1 MRYCPMF
8 KNIKEN
14 KMVWF
19 VIEKTSYSMGGERFR
34 IAKHAYSLTKAVAFK
49 EYLEKLCED
58 KDQSY
63 FIASETERGFSEV
76 IKLHNQSVADGSY
89 YEKHPEVKR
98 PDKQLKLP
106 F

>member
-1 MRYCPMF
+1 MF
-8 KNIKEN
+8 KNMKDN

-19 VIEKTSYSMGGERFR
+19 VIEKTNYSTGRQSFR

-89 YEKHPEVKR
+89 YEKHPEIKR
-98 PDKQLKLP
+98 PDKQLELP
-106 F
+106 LE

>member
-1 MRYCPMF
+1 MF

-19 VIEKTSYSMGGERFR
+19 VIEKTSYSTGRADSFR
-34 IAKHAYSLTKAVAFK
+34 IAKHAYSLTDVVGFK
-49 EYLEKLCED
+49 DALEKLCED
-58 KDQSY
+58 TGQSY

-89 YEKHPEVKR
+89 YEKHPEIKR
-98 PDKQLKLP
+98 PDKQLELP
-106 F
+106 FK

>member
-1 MRYCPMF
+1 MF

-19 VIEKTSYSMGGERFR
+19 VIEKTGYSSDRADSFR
-34 IAKHAYSLTKAVAFK
+34 IAKHAYSLTDAVGFK
-49 EYLEKLCED
+49 DALEKLCED
-58 KDQSY
+58 TEQSY
-63 FIASETERGFSEV
+63 FIASETERGFNEV

-98 PDKQLKLP
+98 PDKQPELP

>member
-1 MRYCPMF
+1 MF
-8 KNIKEN
+8 NKKKEN

-19 VIEKTSYSMGGERFR
+19 VIEITNYSTGRQSFR

-63 FIASETERGFSEV
+63 FIATEIKSGFNEV
-76 IKLHNQSVADGSY
+76 VKLHNKSVEDGSY
-89 YEKHPEVKR
+89 YESHPEIKR
-98 PDKQLKLP
+98 PDVK
-106 F
+106 